1 MACYNNFVPMISA
14 QIKPVGAHQ
23 RHEMR
28 RFEWGA
34 LLAVAL
40 LFAALS
46 PAFAASAA
54 AMAPSLGAPVAVMSS
69 AQPRACEAV
78 LLWLNAA
85 RPECS
90 RITGNAPLCAVGNE
104 HAPMQVRHGIATP
117 HFAPHFAQPIAS
129 PPPPQLSPALSP
141 PLRVRTR
148 LLEAHQAASL
158 CGIFNNRFHE

>member
-1 MACYNNFVPMISA
+1 MISA
-14 QIKPVGAHQ
+14 QIKPVGAQQ

-46 PAFAASAA
+46 PAFAASAM
-54 AMAPSLGAPVAVMSS
+54 AMSPSLGAPAAVMSS

-78 LLWLNAA
+78 LLWLNAT
-85 RPECS
+85 RPD
-90 RITGNAPLCAVGNE
+90 RTRTAGATPLIVADNE
-104 HAPMQVRHGIATP
+104 LAPMQVHNSVAAP
-117 HFAPHFAQPIAS
+117 QFAAHFAQQEAV
-129 PPPPQLSPALSP
+129 PPLPQCSPALSP
-141 PLRVRTR
+141 PQWVRTR